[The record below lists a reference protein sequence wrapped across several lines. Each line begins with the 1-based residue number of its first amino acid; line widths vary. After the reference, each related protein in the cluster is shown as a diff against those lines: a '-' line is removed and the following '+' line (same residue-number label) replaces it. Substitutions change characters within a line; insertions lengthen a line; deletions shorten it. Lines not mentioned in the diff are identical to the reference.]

1 MNERVKVILK
11 FWFHESTSEDHF
23 KRNDD
28 FDQKIR
34 NLFKIDHQNAINNK
48 LENWQDEPRA
58 CLALVILLDQFSRNL
73 FRDSPLA
80 FANDNKTRLIVNEAI
95 DRGDLEKLNI
105 KEKFFLI
112 LPLIHSEDISD
123 HIFAHKLCD
132 AFLKS
137 HPEIEGIKKAFKYHT
152 IPIKKFGRYPHR
164 NKILCRKSTKEE
176 EMFLTNPNTSW

>member
-80 FANDNKTRLIVNEAI
+80 FANDNKTTL
-95 DRGDLEKLNI
+95 
-105 KEKFFLI
+105 
-112 LPLIHSEDISD
+112 
-123 HIFAHKLCD
+123 
-132 AFLKS
+132 
-137 HPEIEGIKKAFKYHT
+137 
-152 IPIKKFGRYPHR
+152 
-164 NKILCRKSTKEE
+164 
-176 EMFLTNPNTSW
+176 